1 MKYMRILSLLLL
13 TLFIASGCCS
23 QKKVDMTST
32 QIEYSA
38 HSRGYY
44 KSIVVQ
50 DKSVSVTSGRNA
62 EAVQSTIDEA
72 KWNKIVDAFSKVN
85 LDSLSTLKAPTDK
98 RTYDGAA
105 IGNLKISINGK
116 TYETPGFD
124 NGFPPKEIEKLVN
137 LLVGFSK
144 E

>member
-1 MKYMRILSLLLL
+1 MRILSLLLL

-23 QKKVDMTST
+23 QKKVNMAST

-38 HSRGYY
+38 MSRGYY
-44 KSIVVQ
+44 KSIVVEN
-50 DKSVSVTSGRNA
+50 KTVSIVKERNA
-62 EAVQSTIDEA
+62 EAVKSNIDNA
-72 KWNKIVDAFSKVN
+72 KWNEIVSAFSKVN
-85 LDSLSTLKAPTDK
+85 LEGLSSLKAPTDK

-105 IGNLKISINGK
+105 IGNLKITKDGK
-116 TYETPGFD
+116 TYETPSFD

-137 LLVGFSK
+137 LLVAFSK

>member
-1 MKYMRILSLLLL
+1 MRILSLLLL
-13 TLFIASGCCS
+13 TLFIATGCCS
-23 QKKVDMTST
+23 QKKVDMKST

-38 HSRGYY
+38 LSRGYY
-44 KSIVVQ
+44 KLITVQ
-50 DKSVSVTSGRNA
+50 NKTVSVVKERNA
-62 EAVQSTIDEA
+62 EAVQSTIDDA

-85 LDSLSTLKAPTDK
+85 LESLSALKAPTDK

-105 IGNLKISINGK
+105 IGSLKIVKDGK

-137 LLVGFSK
+137 LLVDFSK

>member
-1 MKYMRILSLLLL
+1 MRILSLLLL
-13 TLFIASGCCS
+13 TLFIATGCCS
-23 QKKVDMTST
+23 QKKTDMKST

-38 HSRGYY
+38 HSRGYF
-44 KSIVVQ
+44 KVVTVQ
-50 DKSVSVTSGRNA
+50 DKTVSVIKERNA
-62 EAVQSTIDEA
+62 EAVSNNIDDA

-85 LDSLSTLKAPTDK
+85 LEGLSTLKAPTDK

-105 IGNLKISINGK
+105 IGNLKIVKDGK

-137 LLVGFSK
+137 LLVDFSK

>member
-1 MKYMRILSLLLL
+1 MRILSILLL
-13 TLFIASGCCS
+13 TVFIVGGCCS
-23 QKKVDMTST
+23 QKKVDMKST

-38 HSRGYY
+38 QSRGYY
-44 KSIVVQ
+44 KSIVVEN
-50 DKSVSVTSGRNA
+50 KSVSVTKERNG
-62 EAVQSTIDEA
+62 ETVKSEIDEA

-85 LDSLSTLKAPTDK
+85 LEGLSSLKAPTDK

-105 IGNLKISINGK
+105 IGNLKIVKDGK

-137 LLVGFSK
+137 LLVDFSK

>member
-1 MKYMRILSLLLL
+1 MRILSLLLL
-13 TLFIASGCCS
+13 TLFIATGCCS
-23 QKKVDMTST
+23 QKKTDMKST

-38 HSRGYY
+38 HSRGYF
-44 KSIVVQ
+44 KVITVQ
-50 DKSVSVTSGRNA
+50 DKTVSVIKERNA
-62 EAVQSTIDEA
+62 EAVRSNIDDA
-72 KWNKIVDAFSKVN
+72 KWNKIADAFSKVN
-85 LDSLSTLKAPTDK
+85 LEGLSTLKAPTDK

-105 IGNLKISINGK
+105 IGNLKIVKDGK

-137 LLVGFSK
+137 LLVDFSK

>member
-1 MKYMRILSLLLL
+1 MRILSLLLL
-13 TLFIASGCCS
+13 TLFIATGCCS
-23 QKKVDMTST
+23 QKKTDMTSA

-38 HSRGYY
+38 MSRGYF
-44 KSIVVQ
+44 KKIVVQ
-50 DKSVSVTSGRNA
+50 NKTVSVTNGRDQQPVENKI
-62 EAVQSTIDEA
+62 EDA
-72 KWNKIVDAFSKVN
+72 KWNKITAEFAKVN
-85 LDSLSTLKAPTDK
+85 LDKLSTLKAPTDK

-105 IGNLKISINGK
+105 IGNLKITQNGK

-137 LLVGFSK
+137 LLVDFSK